1 MLSSLLKEHRA
12 NQDKNKTSQEKIKQE
27 AITATYKFNE
37 AVLSSIND
45 G

>member
-1 MLSSLLKEHRA
+1 MLSSLLKEHRVS
-12 NQDKNKTSQEKIKQE
+12 QDKNKATQEKLKQE
-27 AITATYKFNE
+27 AIAATYKFNE